1 MNMKASH
8 FKYIP
13 EKNIIPRKSSIKRLS
28 STKSSEKNKVEVYKT
43 MNISQFFAK
52 AKKDIKKTRKK
63 SIVKS
68 VLKNS
73 NAKINEKVNAIRK
86 IIEQNINREEIML
99 IKDKINFDYEQILSF
114 QEKCENEIDSLFNEK
129 MKKIFEL
136 KNSNLD
142 ELRLSQITNFDSN
155 DEISFRSVPEQ
166 NREKIDDE
174 YDEKYSDVFYQY
186 MSNFYDMDDLK
197 RINLVYMGNIY
208 DNLIKKLNSFVYP
221 RKNKKVKFK

>member
-1 MNMKASH
+1 MNMKTSH

-43 MNISQFFAK
+43 MNISQFFAQ

-73 NAKINEKVNAIRK
+73 NAKINEKAKSIRK

-136 KNSNLD
+136 KNIIFIILF
-142 ELRLSQITNFDSN
+142 E
-155 DEISFRSVPEQ
+155 
-166 NREKIDDE
+166 
-174 YDEKYSDVFYQY
+174 
-186 MSNFYDMDDLK
+186 M
-197 RINLVYMGNIY
+197 
-208 DNLIKKLNSFVYP
+208 
-221 RKNKKVKFK
+221 KNK